1 MSFTIKLDTSK
12 SGVLEDNIYVQI
24 VTANA
29 GAWDFSTKSWN
40 TASTL
45 SEAPSTTIDQIGDT
59 GVNLTDF
66 TGGGKI
72 YISIGKATNATYLGG
87 GKYRSAIY
95 NSLTWNGGNV
105 FDKIEFGGDAGSIVN
120 QSAVAFYSLPLYFE
134 IIGTGST
141 AGYFNS
147 RKAIT
152 DDFDKLM
159 VGSPWKDLVVKDGS
173 GTHTIGVLNPAAGFT
188 SEFGPN
194 STFLDTAIKAALPVS
209 STLYVGTNKISKKF
223 VQTFSTDAK
232 GKITSTDSG
241 DTAEIDLACFTTF
254 AVLTNA
260 PQSPAPKNVGKYNLF
275 GAICAQILRGLS
287 FENNDPALFKNLAK
301 FPFTNDPFAGVLHN
315 TANSQD
321 GLAYAMGFDDTGA
334 KDFSSSL
341 PRPAGDG
348 IKITLGDCSDLNA
361 VLNLPQTETAKAE

>member
-1 MSFTIKLDTSK
+1 MSFTVKFDTSS
-12 SGVLEDNIYVQI
+12 SGVSEDKIYVQI

-29 GAWDFSTKSWN
+29 GAWNFTTNSWD
-40 TASTL
+40 TTTTL
-45 SEAPSTTIDQIGDT
+45 SEAPSTTMDKIGT
-59 GVNLTDF
+59 AGVTLTDF

-72 YISIGKATNATYLGG
+72 YVSIGKPTNATYLGD

-95 NSLTWNGGNV
+95 NTLTWNGGNV

-141 AGYFNS
+141 AGYINS
-147 RKAIT
+147 RKAIA
-152 DDFDKLM
+152 DDLDNKM
-159 VGSPWKDLVVKDGS
+159 TGSPWKNLVVKDGS

-194 STFLDTAIKAALPVS
+194 STFLDAAIKAALPVS
-209 STLYVGTNKISKKF
+209 STLYVGTNKINGKS
-223 VQTFSTDAK
+223 VQTFTTDAN

-241 DTAEIDLACFTTF
+241 DTAEIALDCFTTF

-260 PQSPAPKNVGKYNLF
+260 PQSPAPANVGKYNLF

-287 FENNDPALFKNLAK
+287 FKKNDPALFKDLAK

-315 TANSQD
+315 AANSQD
-321 GLAYAMGFDDTGA
+321 GLAYAMGYDDTGA
-334 KDFSSSL
+334 EDFSSSL

-348 IKITLGDCSDLNA
+348 IKITLKDCSDLNTI
-361 VLNLPQTETAKAE
+361 LNLKQATAKVN